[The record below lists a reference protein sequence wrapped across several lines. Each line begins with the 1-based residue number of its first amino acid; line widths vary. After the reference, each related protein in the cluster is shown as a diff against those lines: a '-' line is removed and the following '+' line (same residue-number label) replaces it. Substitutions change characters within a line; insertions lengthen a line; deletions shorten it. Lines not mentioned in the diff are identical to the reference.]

1 MQTGP
6 ITNHVNLVRNAHG
19 SFAYVT
25 VGGRNEVQV
34 YRTEDFGLVATF
46 KVGALPHGIWPSGDG
61 TRVYV
66 GLENAD
72 AMVAI
77 DALTNTVIGNV
88 PIGQG
93 PQAIAYVPGAVPQG
107 DGLQGLQPLGVA
119 GQAAHLTLAAAA
131 MQEGAEAKAAA
142 PTTVTLFDQGLIQVM
157 QAAVTGLE
165 PGKPYVLALAQKPDG
180 SGEVEPLSG
189 FMTNPAGAAIVDA
202 LGPIRQ
208 IVQGQQGSERRYLVV
223 LPGTAEQHG
232 DPVQVQVH

>member
-1 MQTGP
+1 M
-6 ITNHVNLVRNAHG
+6 NLVRNARG

-34 YRTEDFGLVATF
+34 YRTEDFGKVATI

-77 DALTNTVIGNV
+77 DTLTNTVIATV

-131 MQEGAEAKAAA
+131 MQGSAEAKAAA

-180 SGEVEPLSG
+180 SGETEPLSG
-189 FMTNPAGAAIVDA
+189 FMTNPAGAAIVNA

-223 LPGTAEQHG
+223 LPGTAQQHG
-232 DPVQVQVH
+232 DPVQVQVQMH